1 MMGTVGAGA
10 NVLVGRESTLA
21 EIRAAQAG
29 DARVV
34 TLVGLGGIGKT
45 RLANAIADAAD
56 PVIHA
61 DATSART
68 RAELCAVVARAAD
81 VRADDSPDDSLERRV
96 GETIARRGTLLVV
109 IDNFEQLAPDA
120 AELVERW
127 TRAAPHASFLVT
139 SRRPLEI
146 AGERVVAIEPLSL
159 PSDAAALFYARGAGR
174 VHAPSAGD
182 RALVDDIVRCL
193 EGIPLA
199 IELAAARLDVL
210 PLAAIASR
218 LEERFALLKNP
229 LARTERHG
237 TMFQSLEWSW
247 DLLEPWQRTALARL
261 SLFEGPFRIE
271 DAEAVV
277 GEDALDAVHALARH
291 SLARADQAGVVSLL
305 DTVRAYAATKLAEHD
320 EARRKHTK
328 LFVERGLAAIAEID
342 ARGAAPDLERYYD
355 DLAAILR
362 QAVARG
368 DGAEATRALVALGP
382 VLARRAPAHERI
394 ARIDEVAALDRDEH
408 TEMGVRLASMRATAL
423 REQGRLDDALKTIE
437 AASSH
442 ARALGL
448 CGLEAS
454 LFDEASAC
462 ESARGQPERAR
473 EEARKAIAVATAAH
487 DRRREARAR
496 YRHAIADTDL
506 GDFSSATKQGSR
518 ALELYRALGDT
529 LGEALA
535 HVALGACAFE
545 QGHLDVAQRHMNDAE
560 ANASRAG
567 ERRLEAVAVGY
578 LGGIAHDRGELS
590 LAHDEYLR
598 ARAAFEAIA
607 ERRLE
612 AIYAGYVGIV
622 TAQRGDLEGGEPAI
636 ERARIVLA
644 EIDDARYVAAMDA
657 ALVGVR
663 ALRGDTSGAAEA
675 LARIQASVVGRG
687 SEHLAGVVEVYR
699 GVIEA
704 VSGDL
709 ASAERRARAYAR
721 AQTEDTRLALP
732 FLHRAIKEQRARA
745 STWVFDAR
753 GIAFRAPGA
762 DIVRL
767 DTREPLAR
775 LVAALVRHRV
785 DRPNTALG
793 RDELVA
799 AAWPGETKLATDS
812 AKNRLKVAVST
823 LRKAGLEILMTRGSG
838 YLLDPSTP
846 VRVETI

>member
-1 MMGTVGAGA
+1 VGAGA
-10 NVLVGRESTLA
+10 NVLVGRERALA

-56 PVIHA
+56 PVVHA

-81 VRADDSPDDSLERRV
+81 VRADDSPEDSLERRV
-96 GETIARRGTLLVV
+96 ADTIARRGTLLVV

-127 TRAAPHASFLVT
+127 ARAAPHARFLVT

-146 AGERVVAIEPLSL
+146 ASERVVAIEPLSL
-159 PSDAAALFYARGAGR
+159 PADAAELFYARAAGR
-174 VHAPSAGD
+174 VHAPSASD
-182 RALVDDIVRCL
+182 RALVGEIVRRL

-210 PLAAIASR
+210 PLASIASR
-218 LEERFALLKNP
+218 LEERFAVLKNP
-229 LARTERHG
+229 LARTERQG

-261 SLFEGPFRIE
+261 SLFEGPFRVE
-271 DAEAVV
+271 DAEVV
-277 GEDALDAVHALARH
+277 IGDDALDAVHALARH
-291 SLARADQAGVVSLL
+291 SLARAEQGGVVSLL
-305 DTVRAYAATKLAEHD
+305 DTVRAYAATKLPDDE
-320 EARRKHTK
+320 EARRRHAT
-328 LFVERGLAAIAEID
+328 LFVERGLGAIAEID
-342 ARGAAPDLERYYD
+342 ARGSAPDLERDYD

-362 QAVARG
+362 RSIALG
-368 DGAEATRALVALGP
+368 DTALATRALVALGP
-382 VLARRAPAHERI
+382 MLARRAPGHERL
-394 ARIDEVAALDRDEH
+394 ARIDEVARDEH
-408 TEMGVRLASMRATAL
+408 TEMGIRLAWMRATAL
-423 REQGRLDDALKTIE
+423 REQGRVDDALRVIE
-437 AASSH
+437 AASSQ
-442 ARALGL
+442 ARSLGL
-448 CGLEAS
+448 RGLDAM
-454 LFDEASAC
+454 LLDEASAC
-462 ESARGQPERAR
+462 ESARGQPDRAR
-473 EEARKAIAVATAAH
+473 EEARKSLAVAVAAH

-506 GDFSSATKQGSR
+506 GDFASATKHGGR
-518 ALELYRALGDT
+518 ALELFREIGDVT
-529 LGEALA
+529 GEALA
-535 HVALGACAFE
+535 HVALGASAFE
-545 QGHLDVAQRHMNDAE
+545 QGVLDVAQRHMNDAE
-560 ANASRAG
+560 RNAARAG

-598 ARAAFEAIA
+598 ARVAFEAIA

-622 TAQRGDLEGGEPAI
+622 TAQSGDLDGGEPAI
-636 ERARIVLA
+636 ARARDVLA

-663 ALRGDTSGAAEA
+663 ALRGDTHGAAEA

-687 SEHLAGVVEVYR
+687 SEHLATVVEVYR

-709 ASAERRARAYAR
+709 ASAERRAKAYAR
-721 AQTEDTRLALP
+721 AQTEDARLALP
-732 FLHRAIKEQRARA
+732 FLLRAIQTERAR
-745 STWVFDAR
+745 SLTWVFDAR
-753 GIAFRAPGA
+753 GVAFRAPGA
-762 DIVRL
+762 STVRL

-785 DRPNTALG
+785 DRPNAALA

-799 AAWPGETKLATDS
+799 AVWPGEAKLTTDS

-823 LRKAGLEILMTRGSG
+823 LRKAGLEILVTRGNG

>member
-1 MMGTVGAGA
+1 MEGAGA
-10 NVLVGRESTLA
+10 DVLVGRERALA
-21 EIRAAQAG
+21 EIRSAQAS

-56 PVIHA
+56 PVVHA
-61 DATSART
+61 DAASART

-81 VRADDSPDDSLERRV
+81 VRADDSPKDSLERRV

-127 TRAAPHASFLVT
+127 ARAAPHASFLVT

-159 PSDAAALFYARGAGR
+159 PTDAAALFHARAAGR
-174 VHAPSAGD
+174 VHAPSVAD
-182 RALVDDIVRCL
+182 RALVDDIVRRL

-218 LEERFALLKNP
+218 LEERFAVLRNP
-229 LARTERHG
+229 LARAERHG
-237 TMFQSLEWSW
+237 TMFQALEWSW

-261 SLFEGPFRIE
+261 SLFEGPFRVE
-271 DAEAVV
+271 DAEIVL
-277 GEDALDAVHALARH
+277 GPDALDAVHALARH
-291 SLARADQAGVVSLL
+291 SLARADHGGDVSLL
-305 DTVRAYAATKLAEHD
+305 DTVRAYAATKLSLDD
-320 EARRKHTK
+320 EARKRHAK

-342 ARGAAPDLERYYD
+342 ARGAAPDLERDYD
-355 DLAAILR
+355 DLAAVLR
-362 QAVARG
+362 HALSRQDV
-368 DGAEATRALVALGP
+368 DEATRALVALGP
-382 VLARRAPAHERI
+382 VLARRAPADERL
-394 ARIDEVAALDRDEH
+394 ARIDEVGAQEH
-408 TEMGVRLASMRATAL
+408 TEMGVRLAWMRATAL
-423 REQGRLDDALKTIE
+423 REQGRTGEALETIE

-448 CGLEAS
+448 RGLEAM

-473 EEARKAIAVATAAH
+473 EHARKALAVATAAH
-487 DRRREARAR
+487 DRRREARAH

-506 GDFSSATKQGSR
+506 GDFANATKHGSR
-518 ALELYRALGDT
+518 ALELFRAIGDT

-545 QGHLDVAQRHMNDAE
+545 QGDDDVAQRHMNNAE
-560 ANASRAG
+560 ANAARAG

-598 ARAAFEAIA
+598 ARVAFEAIA

-622 TAQRGDLEGGEPAI
+622 TAQRGDLDDGEPAI
-636 ERARIVLA
+636 ERARAVLA
-644 EIDDARYVAAMDA
+644 EMDDARYVAAMDA

-663 ALRGDTSGAAEA
+663 ALRGDTSGAALA

-687 SEHLAGVVEVYR
+687 SEHLATVVEVYR

-709 ASAERRARAYAR
+709 ASAERRARTYAR
-721 AQTEDTRLALP
+721 AQTEDARLALP
-732 FLHRAIKEQRARA
+732 FLHRAIKDERARA
-745 STWVFDAR
+745 CTWILDAR
-753 GIAFRAPGA
+753 GVAFRAPGA
-762 DIVRL
+762 ETVRL

-775 LVAALVRHRV
+775 LLAVLVRRRI
-785 DRPNTALG
+785 DQPNTALG
-793 RDELVA
+793 RGELVA
-799 AAWPGETKLATDS
+799 AVWPGEAKLTADS

-823 LRKAGLEILMTRGSG
+823 LRKAGLEILVTRGKG

-846 VRVETI
+846 IRVETI